1 MPMHVSGTG
10 SSAANVLVASGPAS
24 DQVQAMDPFDRD
36 QRVLNRTPLDDGNIP
51 SGAFSGDAERM
62 RLDADIIGVL
72 GFRAPLPGRL
82 HTCSRRATDT

>member
-1 MPMHVSGTG
+1 
-10 SSAANVLVASGPAS
+10 
-24 DQVQAMDPFDRD
+24 MDPFDRD
-36 QRVLNRTPLDDGNIP
+36 QRVLNRTPLDGGNIP